1 MATGKRP
8 PKPRTPARPKAAGA
22 SRSRGTRPKGY
33 SSPAWER
40 AYLLSVEL
48 DALAKDLGLDAGEPD
63 PEGFDLADAARELA
77 RLAGNHNRTVNPDGR
92 TPAQEKDDWVA
103 VGGLGADLGNMAD
116 EPAYAAV
123 ADDLRAAAH
132 EVCYLACD
140 YLF

>member
-1 MATGKRP
+1 M
-8 PKPRTPARPKAAGA
+8 
-22 SRSRGTRPKGY
+22 
-33 SSPAWER
+33 
-40 AYLLSVEL
+40 EL
-48 DALAKDLGLDAGEPD
+48 EALARDLGLDAGERD

-77 RLAGNHNRTVNPDGR
+77 RLAGNHNAAVNPGGR

-116 EPAYAAV
+116 EPAYAGV

-140 YLF
+140 FLF